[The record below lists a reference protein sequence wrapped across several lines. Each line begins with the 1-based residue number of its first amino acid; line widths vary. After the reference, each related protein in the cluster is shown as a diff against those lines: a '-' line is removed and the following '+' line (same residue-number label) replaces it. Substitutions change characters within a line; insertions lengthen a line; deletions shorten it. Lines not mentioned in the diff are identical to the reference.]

1 MQPAFHSQSAPLS
14 VKFDVSEARRI
25 KDQDDDEQEINN
37 MFEKFRENENPI
49 VNVNN
54 LKTSTTGTGS
64 RASNRIGN
72 MITTQNSNQ
81 NLNSKSVDHGSVV
94 ILKEPTHACFACPK
108 AFNHKWMLD
117 RHILTHTGEQPF
129 ACSIC
134 LRRFSLQASCL
145 RHVRHVHKD
154 VSGLIGN
161 YVVKVN
167 ELQQQQH
174 CSENIQS

>member
-1 MQPAFHSQSAPLS
+1 MQPAFHSQSAPS
-14 VKFDVSEARRI
+14 VKFDVSEARRV
-25 KDQDDDEQEINN
+25 KEDDDEQEINN
-37 MFEKFRENENPI
+37 MFEKFRENET
-49 VNVNN
+49 NN
-54 LKTSTTGTGS
+54 KASTTTAGTGGS
-64 RASNRIGN
+64 IRASNTIGN
-72 MITTQNSNQ
+72 ITT
-81 NLNSKSVDHGSVV
+81 NSKSVDQGSVV

>member
-14 VKFDVSEARRI
+14 VKFDVSEARRV
-25 KDQDDDEQEINN
+25 KEDDDEKEINN
-37 MFEKFRENENPI
+37 MFEKFRENET
-49 VNVNN
+49 NN
-54 LKTSTTGTGS
+54 KASTTAAGGS
-64 RASNRIGN
+64 IRASNTIGN
-72 MITTQNSNQ
+72 MITT
-81 NLNSKSVDHGSVV
+81 NSKSVDQGSVV

-167 ELQQQQH
+167 ELQQQH

>member
-14 VKFDVSEARRI
+14 VKFDVSEARRV
-25 KDQDDDEQEINN
+25 KEDDDEQEINN
-37 MFEKFRENENPI
+37 MFEKFRENET
-49 VNVNN
+49 NN
-54 LKTSTTGTGS
+54 KASTAGTGGS
-64 RASNRIGN
+64 IRASNTIGN
-72 MITTQNSNQ
+72 MITT
-81 NLNSKSVDHGSVV
+81 NSKSVDQGSVV

-167 ELQQQQH
+167 ELQQQH

>member
-14 VKFDVSEARRI
+14 VKFDVSEARCV
-25 KDQDDDEQEINN
+25 KEDDDDEQEINN
-37 MFEKFRENENPI
+37 MFEKFRENETH
-49 VNVNN
+49 NVNN
-54 LKTSTTGTGS
+54 LKTTSGNSGNKT
-64 RASNRIGN
+64 IGNTN
-72 MITTQNSNQ
+72 MITNQ
-81 NLNSKSVDHGSVV
+81 NSKSADQGSVV